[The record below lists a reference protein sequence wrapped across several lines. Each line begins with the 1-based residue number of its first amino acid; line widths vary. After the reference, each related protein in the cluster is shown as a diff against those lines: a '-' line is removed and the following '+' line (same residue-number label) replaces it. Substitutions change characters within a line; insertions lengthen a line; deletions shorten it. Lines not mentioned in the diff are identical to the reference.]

1 MAETKMDLVYNEI
14 KDVVREYNSSGNKK
28 ISHYEIEVVAK
39 YLNKIVVTFENKHL
53 LFCKKLKDDLFFI
66 KGYKNVTL
74 GQIDGGILSQK
85 FFIKNDFKTIF
96 FSEVLQEDNLFKYSI
111 DSKDFSFNKL
121 DDKQIINFISKFR
134 SELVIDSLDWF
145 FFELPKYLVENYSN
159 SDFEYKD

>member
-1 MAETKMDLVYNEI
+1 
-14 KDVVREYNSSGNKK
+14 
-28 ISHYEIEVVAK
+28 
-39 YLNKIVVTFENKHL
+39 
-53 LFCKKLKDDLFFI
+53 LFFI

-159 SDFEYKD
+159 SDFEFKD